1 MKFLYL
7 CISIFIVL
15 IFINSCATKQIT
27 APKPIASVNVPIPK
41 PASIIGLPIHINTD
55 GITKSINSKFPLE
68 LYKDDKFDD
77 NENDNLKLTVLKRG
91 DLILTTSADG
101 LNISAPIHIDFI
113 YNVKLFGG
121 FEKPISHSLNLTVF
135 FTTTP
140 SVDRDWNLNLNS
152 KGRIIWDDLPSIN
165 LGVTTLDLPKL
176 FGKIMQS
183 QVDKMAA
190 KINKEVPKALN
201 LKQIVSNSWKTLAE
215 PILLDSS
222 YKAWLLLNPKN
233 IFITP
238 ITYATN
244 EMEIKLGISSII
256 EVISG
261 YKPTNDSF
269 NVNLPPLRQ
278 VNNLN
283 DNVKINLNA
292 TVGFNQINET
302 LSKQFIDKPMLLEGD
317 SYKINIKEAK
327 AFPYGNKIMIG
338 IDLDGKVKKGI
349 IGKGIKGIVYATGIP
364 KYNMQNKSIEITEFD
379 FDIKTK
385 DILVKSASWLLNS
398 KKFRENIEKQLVF
411 SIANQLTEAQKM
423 ANEAVNKNWSNSIN
437 LNGNIKKI
445 EPNTIFV
452 TPNALNLNI
461 ITEGNL
467 TLNLTGF

>member
-1 MKFLYL
+1 
-7 CISIFIVL
+7 
-15 IFINSCATKQIT
+15 
-27 APKPIASVNVPIPK
+27 
-41 PASIIGLPIHINTD
+41 
-55 GITKSINSKFPLE
+55 
-68 LYKDDKFDD
+68 
-77 NENDNLKLTVLKRG
+77 
-91 DLILTTSADG
+91 
-101 LNISAPIHIDFI
+101 
-113 YNVKLFGG
+113 
-121 FEKPISHSLNLTVF
+121 
-135 FTTTP
+135 
-140 SVDRDWNLNLNS
+140 
-152 KGRIIWDDLPSIN
+152 
-165 LGVTTLDLPKL
+165 
-176 FGKIMQS
+176 
-183 QVDKMAA
+183 
-190 KINKEVPKALN
+190 
-201 LKQIVSNSWKTLAE
+201 
-215 PILLDSS
+215 
-222 YKAWLLLNPKN
+222 
-233 IFITP
+233 
-238 ITYATN
+238 
-244 EMEIKLGISSII
+244 MEIKLGISSII

-292 TVGFNQINET
+292 TVDFNQINET

-364 KYNMQNKSIEITEFD
+364 KYNIQNKSIEITEFD